1 MFLAKFDNKW
11 PLCYDTS
18 MNQKMKKAYQ
28 SQKANAKQRNI
39 EWQFSFEE
47 WCLKWEQ
54 SGKWDL
60 RGCSN
65 EKPYLMCRNNDS
77 GPYSF
82 NNTKIDTIWSNL
94 NEIDRSKR
102 KKPVNTR
109 VYPPR
114 KIKPKSLI
122 GKGRPVDSG
131 RLITINGITYPT
143 ITKAAKALNIGR
155 TTLIYRLEKGYY
167 K

>member
-1 MFLAKFDNKW
+1 
-11 PLCYDTS
+11 
-18 MNQKMKKAYQ
+18 MNQEMKKAYQ
-28 SQKANAKQRNI
+28 KQKTCAKQRNI

-65 EKPYLMCRNNDS
+65 EKPYQMCRTNDN

-82 NNTKIDTIWSNL
+82 DNTRIDTIWSNL
-94 NEIDRSKR
+94 NEIDRTKR
-102 KKPVNTR
+102 KKPIKTR
-109 VYPPR
+109 IYPP
-114 KIKPKSLI
+114 KQIKPKSLI